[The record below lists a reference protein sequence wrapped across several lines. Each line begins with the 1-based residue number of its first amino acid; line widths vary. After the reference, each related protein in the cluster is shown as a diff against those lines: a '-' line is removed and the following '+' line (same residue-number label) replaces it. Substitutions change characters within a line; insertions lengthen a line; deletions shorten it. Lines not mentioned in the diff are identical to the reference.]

1 MTNLITLSL
10 DLGSTIGFA
19 LGSNGIID
27 KSGEVALSVG
37 VKRAHPGKRLLCFQN
52 WLYEM
57 CIATRNGET
66 VKLVHEILFEE
77 VTMFFKG
84 NSAAIMYGRM
94 LGQLEVFSLMHNIPL
109 RSLPVGTIKKDFTG
123 NGNAKKEVMCDVA
136 MNLGWK
142 NGARGTRNND
152 NECDAIALFWVVAV
166 RRGIKPSFAATE
178 QVALDLAG
186 VKGA

>member
-1 MTNLITLSL
+1 MTGLTTLAL

-19 LGSNGIID
+19 LGVEGMIER
-27 KSGEVALSVG
+27 SGEVALFD
-37 VKRAHPGKRLLCFQN
+37 KLRTHPGKRLLRFQE
-52 WLYEM
+52 WLYEN
-57 CIATRNGET
+57 CIGERNGEP
-66 VKLVHEILFEE
+66 VHLVHEIFEE

-94 LGQLEVFSLMHNIPL
+94 LGQLEVFSLVHNIPL

-123 NGNAKKEVMCDVA
+123 SGNAKKEAMCEVA

-142 NGARGTRNND
+142 NGTRGTRNND
-152 NECDAIALFWVVAV
+152 NECDAIALFWVVAM
-166 RRGIKPSFAATE
+166 RRGIKPSFAATQ
-178 QVALDLAG
+178 QVMLDNVG